1 MKVYDFSGWATRNN
15 LKCSD
20 GRTILNGAFKHN
32 DGKVVPLVWGH
43 QIDDIS
49 NILGNAS
56 LEYRDEGVYAYC
68 KLNNSEKGLVARE
81 LVQHG
86 DIRSLSIYANRLKQ
100 NGSEVVHGDIKEVS
114 LVLAGAN
121 PGAFIDT
128 VIQHDEEHGGE
139 AIIYTDEPLDIQHA
153 DSEEGIEEEE
163 NMKDKKDEGG
173 NETIKDVFN
182 TLTEKQKNVVYYM
195 LGQAI
200 EDTLKEENEEK
211 MKHNLF
217 DGDQNETNTLS
228 HSDIKAIFDNAKRCG
243 SLREAV
249 IDYGINEEALT
260 HEVKDE
266 GGNTVKYGVAN
277 INYMFPDA
285 RLANSEP
292 TFVSRDMEWVD
303 RVINGAKHLP
313 FSRVKSLA
321 ANITMDEARAKGYI
335 KGKEK
340 SDEVFALLKRTT
352 SPITIYKKQKLD
364 RDDIVDIV
372 DFDIV
377 MWLKRE
383 MRIMLNEEI
392 ARAALVGDG
401 RLAGTD
407 DKISED
413 CIRPIWTDNDVY
425 SIKKQL
431 VFAPS
436 ATDSEKAKEFI
447 KAAIKSRKDYKG
459 SGTPTLFTTED
470 MLTDCL
476 MIEDTTGRFIYDT
489 IDKLKTALRVSDIVT
504 VPVMSGLKRHKDSK
518 NYAPL
523 GIIVNLS
530 DYSFGADKGGAVN
543 LFDDFDIDYNQEKY
557 LIETRCSGALTK
569 PYSAIAIEAEVS
581 GG

>member
-1 MKVYDFSGWATRNN
+1 MKEYDFSGWATRSN

-49 NILGNAS
+49 NVLGNAS
-56 LEYRDEGVYAYC
+56 LEHRDEGVYAYC
-68 KLNNSEKGLVARE
+68 KFNNSEKGLVARE

-121 PGAFIDT
+121 PGAFIDA

-153 DSEEGIEEEE
+153 DTKK
-163 NMKDKKDEGG
+163 KDKKEDMKDE
-173 NETIKDVFN
+173 ETIKDVFN

-200 EDTLKEENEEK
+200 EDTLKEGNEEK

-217 DGDQNETNTLS
+217 DGDQNEANMLS

-249 IDYGINEEALT
+249 NDYEIDEEALT

-266 GGNTVKYGVAN
+266 GGNTIKYGVAN

-292 TFVSRDMEWVD
+292 TFISRDMEWVD
-303 RVINGAKHLP
+303 SVINGAKHLP
-313 FSRVKSLA
+313 FSRVKSLS

-352 SPITIYKKQKLD
+352 GPTTIYKKQKLD
-364 RDDIVDIV
+364 RDDIVDIT

-425 SIKKQL
+425 SIKKQIT
-431 VFAPS
+431 FAPG
-436 ATDSEKAKEFI
+436 ATDSDKAKEFI
-447 KAAIKSRKDYKG
+447 KAAIKSRKEYKG
-459 SGTPTLFTTED
+459 SGVPTLFTTED

-476 MIEDTTGRFIYDT
+476 MIEDTTGRVIYDT
-489 IDKLKTALRVSDIVT
+489 VDKLKTSLRVGDIVT
-504 VPVMSGLKRHKDSK
+504 VPVMSGLKRHKDGK

-523 GIIVNLS
+523 GIIVNMF

-569 PYSAIAIEAEVS
+569 PYSAIIIEAEVS